1 MFLINDEETKTA
13 AAVVRK
19 MTSNINDGVETK
31 AAAVREK
38 LTSTNE
44 NTVITNSES
53 PSP

>member
-1 MFLINDEETKTA
+1 MMDDEETKTA

-19 MTSNINDGVETK
+19 MVSNINDGVKIK

-38 LTSTNE
+38 LTSTKK
-44 NTVITNSES
+44 NTVITSSES